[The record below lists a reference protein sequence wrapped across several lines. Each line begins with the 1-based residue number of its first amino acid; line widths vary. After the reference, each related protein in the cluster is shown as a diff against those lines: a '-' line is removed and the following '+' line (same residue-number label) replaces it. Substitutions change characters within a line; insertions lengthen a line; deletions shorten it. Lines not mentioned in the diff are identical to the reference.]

1 MQGMQAALEPE
12 AWRMD
17 HTIAAAEEGV
27 AGTGLGIVAEDTSFV
42 LEADHT
48 RLGYF

>member
-1 MQGMQAALEPE
+1 
-12 AWRMD
+12 MD

-48 RLGYF
+48 SFVLEADHTRLGYF